1 MKHPHTI
8 ACRYTRAAVVR
19 RTPTA
24 ALVNIPRTLTL
35 PSLAHPSRSAAPLVY
50 EESVGYSF
58 YLPTAFLGGIVE
70 HHDGEWKTAINKKTD
85 IVVLGDTSRCHSKKN
100 PDTWTGTAKHKAI
113 AAQEALVAAGKR
125 GDFEVISFL
134 DFVKDFGLDAGHPD
148 CDFTRMLCCAQYDTS
163 GRS

>member
-1 MKHPHTI
+1 MPLHSR
-8 ACRYTRAAVVR
+8 CRRSSHSDCSSTFHVR
-19 RTPTA
+19 SHYST
-24 ALVNIPRTLTL
+24 IPRS
-35 PSLAHPSRSAAPLVY
+35 SLAHPSRSAAPLVY